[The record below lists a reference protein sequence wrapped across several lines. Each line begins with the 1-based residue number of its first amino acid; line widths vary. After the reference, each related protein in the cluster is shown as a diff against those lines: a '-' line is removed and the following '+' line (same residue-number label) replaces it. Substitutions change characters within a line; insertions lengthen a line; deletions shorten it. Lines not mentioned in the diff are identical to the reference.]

1 MNDIHALSGAYA
13 VDALDD
19 LERARFVRHLEE
31 CPECR
36 AEVDSLREAAALLSL
51 TTAVPPPADLRARVL
66 QDITAVRPL
75 PPIDAGRDDAGP
87 DPTGPDHPGPAHT
100 GPASARR
107 RWRGLVAAAAVVAL
121 VGTGGT
127 IAVQSLSDDRDR
139 VQVAQPT
146 EAERVAAAADAV
158 RQTRTLPNG
167 GRATVIASRKLNKV
181 VVMTED
187 LPPLSRNEIYEMWIN
202 DADKGMVKA
211 GTMTADDATVVLDGD
226 LRHAVGAGITVEP
239 AGGSS
244 VPTSEPIALFS
255 FENA

>member
-51 TTAVPPPADLRARVL
+51 ATAVPPPADLRARVL

-75 PPIDAGRDDAGP
+75 PPLDAGRDDAAP
-87 DPTGPDHPGPAHT
+87 DRTGPTP
-100 GPASARR
+100 SRR

-121 VGTGGT
+121 VGAGGT
-127 IAVQSLSDDRDR
+127 IAVQTLSDDRDGS

-187 LPPLSRNEIYEMWIN
+187 LPPLSKNEIYEMWID

-226 LRHAVGAGITVEP
+226 LRRAVGAGITVEP

-244 VPTSEPIALFS
+244 VPTSKPIALFS